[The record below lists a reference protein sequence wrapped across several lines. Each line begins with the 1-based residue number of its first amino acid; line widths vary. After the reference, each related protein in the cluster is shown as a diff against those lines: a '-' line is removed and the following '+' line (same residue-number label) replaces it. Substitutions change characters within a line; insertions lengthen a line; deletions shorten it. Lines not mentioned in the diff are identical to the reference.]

1 MIYNQL
7 IAIITMNK
15 IIQTLEKKKIV
26 ETSGNFTYISTT
38 ILDRGNISFS
48 FIFVSKE

>member
-7 IAIITMNK
+7 IAITTMNK
-15 IIQTLEKKKIV
+15 IIQTLEKKIV